1 MLPTVLVYI
10 ELYVEIEA
18 AYIVFFSKSKNC
30 SSLIVMKKLAQS

>member
-18 AYIVFFSKSKNC
+18 AYTWFSKSKNC

>member
-18 AYIVFFSKSKNC
+18 VYTLVFFSKSKNC
-30 SSLIVMKKLAQS
+30 SSLIGMKLAQS

>member
-18 AYIVFFSKSKNC
+18 AYTCFFFLSPRT
-30 SSLIVMKKLAQS
+30 VVV